1 MCAKTRWAARASCAT
16 TSDDWH
22 RLLNAVLSAVA
33 CGALGLGAV
42 GPRGAII
49 GAVALCL
56 ALLAHVIV
64 TVVRGGDL
72 YSCIAFGGD
81 IDPASARRVP
91 RRIGLPNRSALN
103 EPDGAPTRTRS
114 SALSAVIAKVTS
126 RCPKASLTAL
136 TTASTETPSINSVR
150 PPRSTWTATARCV
163 LTVEPIRLGGIR
175 SENTSGRNDDQ
186 LPQPHLAGSRADT
199 RDTESTRCLRD
210 VETSA
215 LASVVSRTHR
225 LRECVSLGMLD
236 EEREGSVYR
245 NVPSSQVSSNITRP
259 TDIQSRRYRRSC
271 IRPDTAQLS
280 EGVTF
285 WGEGS
290 CSRGTE

>member
-103 EPDGAPTRTRS
+103 EPDGAPTRTRLEFIVVPKTRAS
-114 SALSAVIAKVTS
+114 LLRYRSAIPPLPWPLSVCLTGSALL
-126 RCPKASLTAL
+126 CQ
-136 TTASTETPSINSVR
+136 TPG
-150 PPRSTWTATARCV
+150 P
-163 LTVEPIRLGGIR
+163 L
-175 SENTSGRNDDQ
+175 
-186 LPQPHLAGSRADT
+186 
-199 RDTESTRCLRD
+199 
-210 VETSA
+210 
-215 LASVVSRTHR
+215 
-225 LRECVSLGMLD
+225 
-236 EEREGSVYR
+236 
-245 NVPSSQVSSNITRP
+245 
-259 TDIQSRRYRRSC
+259 
-271 IRPDTAQLS
+271 
-280 EGVTF
+280 
-285 WGEGS
+285 
-290 CSRGTE
+290 